1 MCVAMMS
8 VQPKWSTTRYSAA
21 RSQRACHSAAL
32 IPEGSAVATAL
43 IAASPLRGWKAPILL
58 LVPERVAPAVADGEG
73 GGQPQARVDQGGR
86 GVAQARDERPRRE
99 QAQRQAPDGEHADAH
114 HPAAHL

>member
-1 MCVAMMS
+1 MRKAPGSPGTRADMCVAMMS

-43 IAASPLRGWKAPILL
+43 IADSPLRVPKRGWKAPILL

-73 GGQPQARVDQGGR
+73 GGQPQARVD
-86 GVAQARDERPRRE
+86 
-99 QAQRQAPDGEHADAH
+99 
-114 HPAAHL
+114 